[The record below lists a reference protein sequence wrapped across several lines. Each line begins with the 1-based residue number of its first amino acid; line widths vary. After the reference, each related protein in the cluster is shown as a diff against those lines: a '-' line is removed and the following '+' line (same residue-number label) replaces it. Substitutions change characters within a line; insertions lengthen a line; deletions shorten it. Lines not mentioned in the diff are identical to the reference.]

1 MQKRL
6 DEYLTIKR
14 AAEQLGVAPDT
25 LRNWDRSGKL
35 RAVRHPLNRY
45 RLYRQEDLS
54 ALLDRAEKSEPL

>member
-45 RLYRQEDLS
+45 RLYRREDLS
-54 ALLDRAEKSEPL
+54 ALLDRTEKSEPL